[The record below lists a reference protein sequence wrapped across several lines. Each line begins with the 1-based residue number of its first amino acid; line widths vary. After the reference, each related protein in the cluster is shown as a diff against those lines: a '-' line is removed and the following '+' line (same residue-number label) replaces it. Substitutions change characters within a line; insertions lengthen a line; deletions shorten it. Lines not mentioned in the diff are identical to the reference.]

1 MAASKNS
8 GVIVAE
14 STSATDNNNQ
24 QYESEWR
31 YHTTP
36 PTRQLLDRAVQP
48 AMLLYSAKSPHR
60 KNRAIGFCKYRK
72 LRMLIAEYP
81 TVSNSP
87 HDFAHI

>member
-36 PTRQLLDRAVQP
+36 PTRQLLDLRFNQRCCFTVQNRLIVKIAP
-48 AMLLYSAKSPHR
+48 SDSA
-60 KNRAIGFCKYRK
+60 N
-72 LRMLIAEYP
+72 AE
-81 TVSNSP
+81 N
-87 HDFAHI
+87 